1 MNELMT
7 RLQAEYK
14 AALRARDERKVST
27 LRLVFNRAQ
36 NLAIELRQPEL
47 DEATLLQV
55 LQKEA
60 KQREESIAAFERGG
74 RQDLVDRETAEL
86 NILRAY
92 LPAELSDEE
101 IRAVIRRVV
110 GETGARGKADMGKV
124 MRPVMAELKGR
135 AEGARVNRLVGEELA
150 G

>member
-1 MNELMT
+1 ME

-27 LRLVFNRAQ
+27 LRLVFNRAK

-47 DEATLLQV
+47 DEAALLQV

-86 NILRAY
+86 NILRDY

-101 IRAVIRRVV
+101 IRTVVRRVIA
-110 GETGARGKADMGKV
+110 ETGARGKADMGKV
-124 MRPVMAELKGR
+124 MRPVMAEMKGR
-135 AEGARVNRLVGEELA
+135 AEGARVNRLVGEELS

>member
-1 MNELMT
+1 MNELME
-7 RLQAEYK
+7 RLQSEYK

-27 LRLVFNRAQ
+27 LRLVFNRAKNQ
-36 NLAIELRQPEL
+36 AIELRQPEL
-47 DEATLLQV
+47 DEAALLQV

-101 IRAVIRRVV
+101 IRAVVRRVIA
-110 GETGARGKADMGKV
+110 ETGARGKADMGKV

-135 AEGARVNRLVGEELA
+135 AEGARVNRLVGEELSA
-150 G
+150 

>member
-1 MNELMT
+1 MNELME
-7 RLQAEYK
+7 RLQADYK

-27 LRLVFNRAQ
+27 LRLVFNRAKNQ
-36 NLAIELRQPEL
+36 AIELRQPEL
-47 DEATLLQV
+47 DEAALLQV

-101 IRAVIRRVV
+101 IRAVVRRVIA
-110 GETGARGKADMGKV
+110 ETGARGKADMGKV

-135 AEGARVNRLVGEELA
+135 AEGARVNRLVGEELSA
-150 G
+150 

>member
-1 MNELMT
+1 MNELMA
-7 RLQAEYK
+7 RLQADYK

-36 NLAIELRQPEL
+36 NLAIELRQPDL
-47 DEATLLQV
+47 DEAALLQV

-92 LPAELSDEE
+92 LPAELSDDE

-110 GETGARGKADMGKV
+110 GETGARDNEDMGKV